1 MDFELIKPDGQ
12 IRFDIA
18 PVEFPGYEMFK
29 AKAMDI
35 AEQINAI
42 EATPENI
49 KEVKGTLAEA
59 RKITDRL
66 SRARIDIKKTI
77 LEKYNVFEVQV
88 KEISSIVGDAE
99 DALRSKVRELEEA
112 ERELKKQTIRELW
125 EKRVSG
131 YPDIVDFIPGA
142 FDKWFKPQ
150 FTNKTMS
157 MKKVEEDMTEWLRK
171 TDQEMISAKAVS
183 NECLIQYLTCGDLT
197 KAIEGSKRVEEFE
210 EKILAREQEEPV
222 ETALFLIRGSK
233 DITLTEMLLKEN
245 EIEFER
251 K

>member
-1 MDFELIKPDGQ
+1 MENSGE
-12 IRFDIA
+12 IRFDVA
-18 PVEFPGYEMFK
+18 PVDFPGYEEFK
-29 AKAMDI
+29 AKA
-35 AEQINAI
+35 AAVANQINN
-42 EATPENI
+42 TDVDPKNI
-49 KEVKGTLAEA
+49 KEAKTTLAEA

-66 SRARIDIKKTI
+66 SRARIDIKNAI
-77 LEKYNVFEVQV
+77 LERYTVFESQV
-88 KEISSIVGDAE
+88 KEISAIIGDAE
-99 DALRSKVRELEEA
+99 DALRAKVQEMEEA
-112 ERELKKQTIRELW
+112 ERRMKKELILEIW

-131 YPDIVDFIPGA
+131 YPDIVEFIPGA
-142 FDKWFKPQ
+142 FDRWFKPQ

-183 NECLIQYLTCGDLT
+183 DECLIQYLTCGDLT
-197 KAIEGSKRVEEFE
+197 KAIEGSKIIEEFE
-210 EKILAREQEEPV
+210 EKILAREQEEPM

-233 DITLTEMLLKEN
+233 DITLTEMLLKQN